1 MNTQPRSHTL
11 PAGQAMLL
19 PARAASAVLVQGE
32 VLLQAP
38 TTWLAGRLVVPA
50 PIRIAAPALLPADT
64 AGTVFAVHDAVV
76 AVQEA
81 PSLLALLRSAFARVR
96 FGRIATAFA
105 YPGQRR
111 S

>member
-38 TTWLAGRLVVPA
+38 STWLAGRLVVPA
-50 PIRIAAPALLPADT
+50 AVRIAAPAMLPTDT
-64 AGTVFAVHDAVV
+64 EGTVFAVHDAVV

-81 PSLLALLRSAFARVR
+81 PSLRTLLAGLVARLRT
-96 FGRIATAFA
+96 GRITRQHA
-105 YPGQRR
+105 
-111 S
+111 